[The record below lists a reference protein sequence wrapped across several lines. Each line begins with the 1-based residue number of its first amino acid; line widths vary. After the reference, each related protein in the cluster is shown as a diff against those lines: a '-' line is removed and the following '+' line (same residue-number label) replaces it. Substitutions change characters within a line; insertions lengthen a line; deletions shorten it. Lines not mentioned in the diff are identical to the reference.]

1 MQQQKYIN
9 VMDADSMMKSD
20 ESLEA
25 TLILWDIILVRNKG
39 KKRIYKMQWMRR
51 NYYGISYK
59 LKRHPR

>member
-51 NYYGISYK
+51 NYYEISYK